1 MIDTFNIQDTNF
13 MLYAAKNYSNPQC
26 YDVLEFEE
34 DLKRFKYI
42 KRLLNKY
49 IEYGELRERLILNH
63 IISLNNV
70 FGPTAAT
77 KMLMFKL
84 QGYESFIAPFLL
96 ILGTLPDRLYGMGI
110 NNDILECKDIHMDLQ
125 IMHVLKDI

>member
-1 MIDTFNIQDTNF
+1 MIDTFNIQESNF

-26 YDVLEFEE
+26 YDIIEFEE

-49 IEYGELRERLILNH
+49 IEYGELKERLILNH

-77 KMLMFKL
+77 KMMFFKL
-84 QGYESFIAPFLL
+84 QGYESFLAPFLFT
-96 ILGTLPDRLYGMGI
+96 LGTLPDRIYGMGI
-110 NNDILECKDIHMDLQ
+110 NNTVLNCNEIHMDINTLT
-125 IMHVLKDI
+125 VLKEI

>member
-1 MIDTFNIQDTNF
+1 MTDTFNILESNF

-26 YDVLEFEE
+26 YDVMEFEE

-49 IEYGELRERLILNH
+49 IEYGELKERLVLNH

-70 FGPTAAT
+70 FGPTSTT
-77 KMLMFKL
+77 KMLFFKL
-84 QGYESFIAPFLL
+84 QGYESFISPFLL
-96 ILGTLPDRLYGMGI
+96 ILGTLPDKIYGMGI
-110 NNDILECKDIHMDLQ
+110 NNITVDCNDIHMDANILN
-125 IMHVLKDI
+125 VLKEI